1 MRLRLT
7 HTVHI
12 SVFVCVCVCESTR
25 EWEAIFRMSF
35 CIPPQQGGKKSLFC
49 NLSFGSQLLLFCYL
63 CVITTNSLPCTQT
76 HFNLHIPISC
86 FKLKIVSSAHSYL
99 CMTLCRSQVSSP
111 SPGSFTGVV
120 VRWWPSTIL
129 MTHTDCC
136 YMHLSSEKSPDQP
149 QGLLCCWVLKT
160 AFPSCHLLRQ
170 FHTLLLYS
178 YGIKSISV

>member
-1 MRLRLT
+1 MC
-7 HTVHI
+7 
-12 SVFVCVCVCESTR
+12 VCVCVSARVQESGR
-25 EWEAIFRMSF
+25 LFSACHSAFHRNRR
-35 CIPPQQGGKKSLFC
+35 GKKSLFC

>member
-1 MRLRLT
+1 MCVSARVQESGRLFSACHSAFHRN
-7 HTVHI
+7 
-12 SVFVCVCVCESTR
+12 R
-25 EWEAIFRMSF
+25 
-35 CIPPQQGGKKSLFC
+35 GGKSLFC

>member
-12 SVFVCVCVCESTR
+12 SVCVCLREYKRVGGYFPHVILHST
-25 EWEAIFRMSF
+25 AT
-35 CIPPQQGGKKSLFC
+35 GGEKKSLFC